1 MQTNITQS
9 DLTDLGIDIA
19 DQDTTDLLNDLNEE
33 LDVRIGKEITEAL
46 DDNQLD
52 EMLTIQQTG
61 TPEQLANWI
70 AQAISPEE
78 LAEITQDERD
88 ILLGELAKSNL
99 GTK

>member
-46 DDNQLD
+46 NDDQLD

-61 TPEQLANWI
+61 TPEQLAN
-70 AQAISPEE
+70 
-78 LAEITQDERD
+78 
-88 ILLGELAKSNL
+88 
-99 GTK
+99 